1 MTVKKSLMALATTT
15 LLAACGPAQAVITL
29 EIENEDPTTGNTA
42 TLALED
48 VEVRLFPFDR
58 DAIFSELEA
67 AAATPEPAI
76 PDSVAAAQTA
86 VRAAQEEWQGIQQ
99 RWNVLRDTLQTL
111 SAALGE
117 VSRASG
123 QYRVMFNDFNALDD
137 EYSGLER
144 QLDRA
149 FKDFTDLQEAS
160 IAAADEVRLLR
171 DRWADEAFAEVG
183 TRLADAEAASGRKV
197 LYDTTGASGIA
208 EFEANPGQW
217 WVTARWELPFE
228 ELYWNVPFDL
238 TKDAPAQVRL
248 TLANAQRRPKL

>member
-29 EIENEDPTTGNTA
+29 EIDHEDPTTHTTS

-48 VEVRLFPFDR
+48 VEVRLVPYDR
-58 DAIFSELEA
+58 DAVFAALEA

-76 PDSVAAAQTA
+76 PDSVAEAQVA
-86 VRAAQEEWQGIQQ
+86 VRAAQLEWRSTQD

-111 SAALGE
+111 SAALE
-117 VSRASG
+117 EASRASAA
-123 QYRVMFNDFNALDD
+123 YRQMFNDFNDLDD
-137 EYSGLER
+137 EYTGLER

-149 FKDFTDLQEAS
+149 FKTFTDLQEGS
-160 IAAADEVRLLR
+160 ILAADAIRLLR
-171 DRWADEAFAEVG
+171 ERWADEVFAEVDVG
-183 TRLADAEAASGRKV
+183 LTQAEVSSKRKV

-208 EFEANPGQW
+208 NFDAKPGQW

-228 ELYWNVPFDL
+228 DLYWNVPFDL

-248 TLANAQRRPKL
+248 TLENAIRRPKT